1 MRTIYMNVFFFL
13 LKKVPIIVFLL
24 DLNKVFS
31 YMRIVVL
38 GVVTL
43 LVRQLRVLAFAFAAI
58 YERVNFYV
66 SSLYPVS
73 KRV

>member
-24 DLNKVFS
+24 DLNKVLS

-38 GVVTL
+38 GVVTP